1 MQVQTLRLNVK
12 CPTPASSH
20 HLVEALC
27 AMPNLTELI
36 LGSDVNE
43 EVYCTL
49 KAKTSS
55 IQLYHDESLSAS
67 KAKQLL
73 TKDTSSMSVNEPS
86 GCEATPSRTKT
97 RDLQQTTEEI
107 RAQFQADGRGG
118 GAAATSPPIHVGSQT
133 TFSPIHAGSQAAG
146 VSTPSHMSSMSEKD
160 FRLVLRDIAKN
171 MRTDEETDNLGLELG
186 IHQADINGSKVEN
199 RHGIDYKGTHN
210 MLMNWSMNQEPTEVL
225 KILRQSLDS
234 EGVKRKDLY
243 EWISSMPD
251 VVDMGTTTTAE
262 ARAAGVSTL
271 SQTNLVSDRILDKL
285 SRHMP
290 PKTYTSLCTELDI
303 GYYEAI
309 GILMKFNNNYP
320 MATRDCLAQWK
331 TRTGG
336 DMAQL
341 KTILMAAG
349 VRNLVKYVN

>member
-1 MQVQTLRLNVK
+1 
-12 CPTPASSH
+12 
-20 HLVEALC
+20 
-27 AMPNLTELI
+27 
-36 LGSDVNE
+36 
-43 EVYCTL
+43 
-49 KAKTSS
+49 
-55 IQLYHDESLSAS
+55 
-67 KAKQLL
+67 
-73 TKDTSSMSVNEPS
+73 
-86 GCEATPSRTKT
+86 
-97 RDLQQTTEEI
+97 
-107 RAQFQADGRGG
+107 
-118 GAAATSPPIHVGSQT
+118 
-133 TFSPIHAGSQAAG
+133 
-146 VSTPSHMSSMSEKD
+146 MSSMSEKD

-225 KILRQSLDS
+225 KILRQALDS

-349 VRNLVKYVN
+349 VRNLVNLHDSDGSNDSNGSAN